1 MKTGCKRWSDCF
13 TCPFSDCM
21 WGDESEL
28 RKFSYYREYAQKNKS
43 KIKEYKKK
51 YYEDHKDE
59 IKAKKKARETKEKEV
74 PV

>member
-1 MKTGCKRWSDCF
+1 
-13 TCPFSDCM
+13 M